1 MRRRSAVTDFIYR
14 VSDRVTRQQAAE
26 QLMDIA
32 YALAAGAP
40 LEFRLDG
47 RRVSI
52 PLAEE
57 MLLERESHSN
67 AHRVELELQ
76 LSWTSPYADEPAVS
90 AVERTAPAGPAGER
104 E

>member
-1 MRRRSAVTDFIYR
+1 MTDFIYR

-32 YALAAGAP
+32 YTLAAGAP

-47 RRVSI
+47 RHVSI

-57 MLLERESHSN
+57 MLLEREGQSS
-67 AHRVELELQ
+67 AQRIELELQ
-76 LSWTSPYADEPAVS
+76 LSWTSPYAEEPAVS
-90 AVERTAPAGPAGER
+90 AVETPAPAGPAGER
-104 E
+104 G

>member
-57 MLLERESHSN
+57 MLLERASQSDG
-67 AHRVELELQ
+67 RRIELELE
-76 LSWTSPYADEPAVS
+76 LSWPSPYALSADE
-90 AVERTAPAGPAGER
+90 TQAPAGPAGER
-104 E
+104 G

>member
-1 MRRRSAVTDFIYR
+1 MTDFIYR

-47 RRVSI
+47 QRVSI

-57 MLLERESHSN
+57 MLLERESQSN
-67 AHRVELELQ
+67 AHRVALELQ
-76 LSWTSPYADEPAVS
+76 LSWASPHAEEPAVS
-90 AVERTAPAGPAGER
+90 AVETQARAGRAGER
-104 E
+104 G

>member
-1 MRRRSAVTDFIYR
+1 VTNFRYR
-14 VSDRVTRQQAAE
+14 VSKRVTRQQAAE
-26 QLMDIA
+26 QLMDMA

-47 RRVSI
+47 QRVSI

-57 MLLERESHSN
+57 MLLQRESQSN
-67 AHRVELELQ
+67 AHRVELELL
-76 LSWTSPYADEPAVS
+76 LSWPSPYAEEPAVS
-90 AVERTAPAGPAGER
+90 AVETTAPAGPAGEP

>member
-1 MRRRSAVTDFIYR
+1 MTDFIYR

-47 RRVSI
+47 RRVRV
-52 PLAEE
+52 PLADE

-67 AHRVELELQ
+67 GHRVELELE
-76 LSWTSPYADEPAVS
+76 LSWSSPYAEEPAVS
-90 AVERTAPAGPAGER
+90 RAETRVPAGSAGER
-104 E
+104 G

>member
-1 MRRRSAVTDFIYR
+1 MRGRSAVTDFRYR
-14 VSDRVTRQQAAE
+14 VSKRVSRQQAAE

-47 RRVSI
+47 QRVSI

-57 MLLERESHSN
+57 MLLERESQSN
-67 AHRVELELQ
+67 GHRVELELE
-76 LSWTSPYADEPAVS
+76 LSWSSPNAEEPAVS
-90 AVERTAPAGPAGER
+90 AVETQAPAGPADER
-104 E
+104 G